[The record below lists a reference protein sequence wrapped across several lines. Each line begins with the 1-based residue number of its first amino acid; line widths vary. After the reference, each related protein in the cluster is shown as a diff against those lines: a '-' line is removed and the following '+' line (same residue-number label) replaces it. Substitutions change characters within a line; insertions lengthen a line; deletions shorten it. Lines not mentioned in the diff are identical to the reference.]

1 VVLHNRVQWR
11 LSQAH
16 LTFSSSLLLR
26 HSPSDVEIRKD
37 FLRRIFD
44 ANQSGHNVLIGT
56 PRPGNVQNGDG
67 IHTGQGINGW
77 CLLPYLVPSPALP
90 DAPRR

>member
-37 FLRRIFD
+37 FLRRLFD
-44 ANQSGHNVLIGT
+44 ANQSGNNVLIGT

-67 IHTGQGINGW
+67 KFHTGARHQRM
-77 CLLPYLVPSPALP
+77 VPIAIVLHPHRFA
-90 DAPRR
+90 

>member
-26 HSPSDVEIRKD
+26 HSPVDVEIRKD

-44 ANQSGHNVLIGT
+44 ANQSGHNVLME
-56 PRPGNVQNGDG
+56 R
-67 IHTGQGINGW
+67 HA
-77 CLLPYLVPSPALP
+77 LVMYKMAMENFTQVRHQRMVPIAISCTLTALP